1 MSPWLDT
8 LPPDFRCEPLTGD
21 ATGIVLLHT
30 PVEWSDGDGMT
41 LLWDPATDRLSDGG
55 ETAFRLWA
63 FGDAPDDAC
72 AAYAVPPVEHSAWG
86 LSVPH
91 PMSVESA
98 WALLRAMQAADRWLA
113 EQQDA

>member
-21 ATGIVLLHT
+21 AAGIVLLHT
-30 PVEWSDGDGMT
+30 PVDWSDGDGMT
-41 LLWDPATDRLSDGG
+41 LLWDPAADLLSDGG

-72 AAYAVPPVEHSAWG
+72 AAYALPPVQHSASG
-86 LSVPH
+86 LSIPH
-91 PMSVESA
+91 PTSVESVA
-98 WALLRAMQAADRWLA
+98 ALVLAMQAADRWLA
-113 EQQDA
+113 EQRGV